1 MNTTIGVSK
10 DVKIRLK
17 EFKNFVMP
25 NATDSDFVSWLISS
39 NPKIIEM
46 LQKEEENRWL
56 KEFAEQNAVNPN
68 ISWEDFKLNKMEVK
82 LNG

>member
-1 MNTTIGVSK
+1 MNTTIGLNK
-10 DVKIRLK
+10 NVKIRLK

-25 NATDSDFVSWLISS
+25 DATDSEFVSWLISS
-39 NPKIIEM
+39 NPKTIEM
-46 LQKEEENRWL
+46 LQKEKESKWL

-68 ISWEDFKLNKMEVK
+68 ISWENFKLNKMRGE